1 MPESLLSI
9 TLSELKRAVA
19 VLLGWPRDPS
29 EWDNT
34 IQTDFEDIHKRALR
48 MFYFPP
54 TTGIDRPTYEWT
66 FLRKTGTITLQNE
79 QWRYDLPS
87 DFGGTILD
95 SSTAYPAGTNHAHP
109 RKVDE
114 QEIRQLRM
122 LDDLLGVPRY
132 YAVRPKNHDSIEGQR
147 WEFIVYPTPDASEH
161 GLSIQYR
168 YVHVPDSLVPNG
180 IYPVGGAQYSEVIL
194 AAHLSAAEY
203 MLDDDGQGPFTA
215 KFNEMLQAAM
225 RNDENQKKNRGEGTE

>member
-9 TLSELKRAVA
+9 TLTELKRAVA
-19 VLLGWPRDPS
+19 VLLGWPRDLD

-34 IQTDFEDIHKRALR
+34 ILTDFEDIHKRALR

-54 TTGIDRPTYEWT
+54 TTGDQPTYEWT
-66 FLRKTGTITLQNE
+66 FLRKSGTVTLQPE
-79 QWRYDLPS
+79 QWRYDLPP

-95 SSTAYPAGTNHAHP
+95 SSTAYPPGTKHAHP
-109 RKVDE
+109 RKIDE

-122 LDDLLGVPRY
+122 VDDLLGVPRY
-132 YAVRPKNHDSIEGQR
+132 YGVRPKAHDAIEGQR
-147 WEFIVYPTPDASEH
+147 WEIVVYPTPGVEED
-161 GLSIQYR
+161 GLQIGYR

-203 MLDDDGQGPFTA
+203 MLDDDGNGPFTA
-215 KFNEMLQAAM
+215 KFNELLQSAM
-225 RNDENQKKNRGEGTE
+225 RNDTQQKANLGEGQS